1 MKAVRFHETGGP
13 EKLRYEEAPCP
24 TIKEDEVLV
33 RVRACAL
40 NRLDIYARSG
50 TRKLDLPMPHISG
63 SDIAGEIHET
73 GKLVQGQPPGEK
85 VLVAP
90 GLSCGVCEYC
100 TNGWDSLCS
109 SYKIIGYQTQG
120 GYAEYVA
127 VPREN
132 VLPIPDKLGFEEAAS
147 APLVFLTAWHMLV
160 TRAHLQPGETVL
172 VWAGGSGVGSAAV
185 QVSRLLGAKV
195 ITTVGSD
202 EKTEKAEK
210 LGAESV
216 INHHTQDVPEEVKRV
231 TNGSKVNVVFD
242 HIGAAT
248 WEKSM
253 RSMAPA
259 GRLANCGVTS
269 GGKAEIDIRY
279 IFVRQFSLMGSFMGG
294 RGELLKVL
302 TFFEDGRLKPV
313 VDSIF
318 PLGDAAKAQT
328 RMEKSEHF
336 GKIVLKV

>member
-1 MKAVRFHETGGP
+1 M
-13 EKLRYEEAPCP
+13 LRYEEAPRP
-24 TIKEDEVLV
+24 MIKEDEVLV

-63 SDIAGEIHET
+63 SDIAGEVSEI
-73 GKLVQGQPPGEK
+73 GKLVQGHAPGEK

-132 VLPIPDKLGFEEAAS
+132 ILPIPGKLSFEEAAS
-147 APLVFLTAWHMLV
+147 VPLVFLTAWHMLV
-160 TRAHLQPGETVL
+160 TRAHVQPGEIVL
-172 VWAGGSGVGSAAV
+172 VWAAGSGVGSAAV

-195 ITTVGSD
+195 VATVGSD
-202 EKTEKAEK
+202 EKVEKARE

-216 INHHTQDVPEEVKRV
+216 INHHSQDVPEEVKRV
-231 TNGSKVNVVFD
+231 TSGDKVNVVFD

-253 RSMAPA
+253 RSMAPG
-259 GRLANCGVTS
+259 GRLVNCGVTS
-269 GGKAEIDIRY
+269 GGVTEVDIRY
-279 IFVRQFSLMGSFMGG
+279 VFTRQFSLLGSYMGG
-294 RGELLKVL
+294 RGELVNVLK
-302 TFFEDGRLKPV
+302 FFEDGRLRPV

-318 PLGDAAKAQT
+318 PLEEARKAQA
-328 RMEKSEHF
+328 RMEQSSHF